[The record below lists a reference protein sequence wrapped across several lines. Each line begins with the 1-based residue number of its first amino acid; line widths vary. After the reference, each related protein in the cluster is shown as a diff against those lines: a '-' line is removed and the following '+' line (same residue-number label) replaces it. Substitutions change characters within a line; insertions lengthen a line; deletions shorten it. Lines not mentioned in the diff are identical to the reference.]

1 MICYIIIFSS
11 LILNLFVH
19 IYNNILYPKFAVY
32 MYVHPEDGPRRP
44 KYLGEIIMAKH
55 IYMLEYVQLLG
66 INTVYLIY
74 STEQVKN

>member
-19 IYNNILYPKFAVY
+19 IYNNILYPKFPVY

-44 KYLGEIIMAKH
+44 KYLGEIIMTN
-55 IYMLEYVQLLG
+55 IFICLNMY
-66 INTVYLIY
+66 NY
-74 STEQVKN
+74 SE